1 MSISAIERSILYASP
16 HPYLIMSADAPDF
29 TIVAAN
35 QAFADLIYK
44 AEDELIGKTYLGFLS
59 NQLYA
64 TGTTKVQEIAAVLEE
79 IILHKKS
86 REYQIEFPAAQT
98 GYAEVFPLLD
108 DKNDVKFLL
117 QTFEI
122 GNRNMNSNQL
132 IPDPNKGL
140 LENNFQHPLFNDYPD
155 PVFTIDLHG
164 NFLSANNALLD
175 LAECSKEE
183 LLQLS
188 FVPFINPIDVERAV
202 EHFNGAI
209 KGVPQHFN
217 VNVISTKGTH
227 RMMDVTNLPLV
238 INKEVIGIY
247 VIARDITEA
256 TRTREIAQEYN
267 DRIYAILESINDAF
281 FAVDGNWIVTYWNKE
296 AERILFMKKEDILG
310 RNLWEVYQDAIPLKF
325 YSEYHRAISENVAVR
340 FDEYFPP
347 LKLWVEVSAFPS
359 KDGLS
364 VYFKDVTFR
373 KNAEAL
379 LSSEKEKYLNLF
391 NLSPIPQWVY
401 DLETLRF
408 LDVNEAAIRH
418 YGYSKAEFLSM
429 TLKDIR
435 PDKDVDLL
443 KEIINQKVRKGFFNS
458 SIVRHLKK
466 DGKIIFVNVEGNSI
480 SFEGRDARLALAI
493 DITQKLKTERALEA
507 SEHRFKA
514 LVQDGSDL
522 IAILNVH
529 GVYKYVSPTSSS
541 ILGID
546 PVNFIGKRV
555 FDFIH
560 PDDIA
565 FVRESFT
572 LLETTKRV
580 QVPPFRFDAGSG
592 QYRWIDTIVTNML
605 DEQGVEGL
613 VANSRDITERMRD
626 KIRTEESVKRYEIVS
641 KATSDA
647 IWDWDVKTNAVTWNK
662 GIKGIFGYDQ
672 LEYSHT
678 WWRSQLYPDDIPFVT
693 RQVELLIKG
702 HESKFEI
709 EYRFRCADGTFK
721 HVLDRGFIMFDI
733 QGHPYR
739 MIGSMQDITQRK
751 KYIEKIEAQ
760 NRRLLDISWLQSH
773 YVRAPLSQIM
783 GLVKMLTAEH
793 SETADK
799 ESLTYLA
806 QAAEQLDKVIKSIIK
821 NTEGT

>member
-1 MSISAIERSILYASP
+1 MSISAIERSVLYASP
-16 HPYLIMSADAPDF
+16 HPHLIMLADAPDF
-29 TIVAAN
+29 TIVAFN
-35 QAFADLIYK
+35 QAYADLIH
-44 AEDELIGKTYLGFLS
+44 ETESQLIGKNYLGFLS
-59 NQLYA
+59 NQLYV
-64 TGTTKVQEIAAVLEE
+64 TGTAKLQEIAAVLKET
-79 IILHKKS
+79 ILHKKNGK
-86 REYQIEFPAAQT
+86 YQIEFPAIQT
-98 GYAEVFPLLD
+98 VYAEVFPLLD
-108 DKNDVKFLL
+108 EKNDVKFLV

-122 GNRNMNSNQL
+122 GQRNTDRNKL
-132 IPDPNKGL
+132 ISDPDKGL
-140 LENNFQHPLFNDYPD
+140 LEDNFQHPLFNDYPD

-183 LLQLS
+183 LLQHS
-188 FVPFINPIDVERAV
+188 FVPFINPIDIERAI
-202 EHFNGAI
+202 EHFKGAL

-256 TRTREIAQEYN
+256 IRTREIAQEYN
-267 DRIYAILESINDAF
+267 DRVHAILESINDAF
-281 FAVDGNWIVTYWNKE
+281 FAVDRNWIVTYWNKE
-296 AERILFMKKEDILG
+296 AERILSMKKEDILG
-310 RNLWEVYQDAIPLKF
+310 RNLWEIYQDAVPLKF

-373 KNAEAL
+373 KSAEAL

-401 DLETLRF
+401 DIETLHF

-443 KEIINQKVRKGFFNS
+443 KEIINYKVKKGFFHS

-466 DGKIIFVNVEGNSI
+466 GGKIISVNVEGNSI
-480 SFEGRDARLALAI
+480 SFEGRDARLILAI
-493 DITQKLKTERALEA
+493 DITEKLKTERALEA

-546 PVNFIGKRV
+546 PVNFIGKSA

-572 LLETTKRV
+572 LLKTTKRV
-580 QVPPFRFDAGSG
+580 QIPPFRFDAGSG
-592 QYRWIDTIVTNML
+592 QYRWIDTILTNML

-613 VANSRDITERMRD
+613 VTNSRDITERMQD
-626 KIRTEESVKRYEIVS
+626 KIRTEESVERYEIVS

-647 IWDWDVKTNAVTWNK
+647 IWDWDVKTNVVTWNK
-662 GIKGIFGYDQ
+662 GVKGIFGYDQ

-678 WWRSQLYPDDIPFVT
+678 WWRSQLYPDDVPFVT
-693 RQVELLIKG
+693 KHVESLIKG

-721 HVLDRGFIMFDI
+721 HVLDRGFIMFDA

-751 KYIEKIEAQ
+751 NYIEKIEAQ

-783 GLVKMLTAEH
+783 GLVKVLTAEH
-793 SETADK
+793 SETTDLK
-799 ESLTYLA
+799 SLAYLA
-806 QAAEQLDKVIKSIIK
+806 QAAEQLDKVIRSIIK

>member
-1 MSISAIERSILYASP
+1 MSISAIERSVLYASP
-16 HPYLIMSADAPDF
+16 HPYLIMLADAPDF
-29 TIVAAN
+29 TIVAVN
-35 QAFADLIYK
+35 QAYADLIHE
-44 AEDELIGKTYLGFLS
+44 AEGSLIGKSYLVYLS
-59 NQLYA
+59 DLLYA
-64 TGTTKVQEIAAVLEE
+64 TGTAKRQEIAAVLKE
-79 IILHKKS
+79 IIQHKKNG
-86 REYQIEFPAAQT
+86 RYQIEFPNT
-98 GYAEVFPLLD
+98 ETVYAEVFPLLD
-108 DKNDVKFLL
+108 DKNDVKFLI
-117 QTFEI
+117 QTFET
-122 GNRNMNSNQL
+122 GYRNMDGNQR
-132 IPDPNKGL
+132 ISDPDKGL
-140 LENNFQHPLFNDYPD
+140 LEDNFQHPLFNDYPD

-188 FVPFINPIDVERAV
+188 FVPFINPIDIERAI
-202 EHFNGAI
+202 EHFNGAL

-217 VNVISTKGTH
+217 VNIISTKGTH

-256 TRTREIAQEYN
+256 IRAREIAQEYN
-267 DRIYAILESINDAF
+267 DKVYAILESIIDGF
-281 FAVDGNWIVTYWNKE
+281 FAVDRNWIVTYWNKE
-296 AERILFMKKEDILG
+296 AERILSMKKEDVLG
-310 RNLWEVYQDAIPLKF
+310 RNLWDIYQDAIPLKF
-325 YSEYHRAISENVAVR
+325 YHEYHRAVSENVAVR

-347 LKLWVEVSAFPS
+347 QKLWVEVSAFPS

-373 KNAEAL
+373 KSAEAL
-379 LSSEKEKYLNLF
+379 LSSEKEKYLDLF

-401 DLETLRF
+401 DVESLRF
-408 LDVNEAAIRH
+408 LDVNEAAVKH
-418 YGYSKAEFLSM
+418 YGYSKEEFLSM
-429 TLKDIR
+429 ALTDIR
-435 PDKDVDLL
+435 PAKDIGLL
-443 KEIINQKVRKGFFNS
+443 KEIISRGVRKGSFTS

-466 DGKIIFVNVEGNSI
+466 DEKIIFVNVEGNSI
-480 SFEGRDARLALAI
+480 SFEGKDARLVLAI

-514 LVQDGSDL
+514 LIQDGSDL
-522 IAILNVH
+522 IAILNDQ

-541 ILGID
+541 ILGVD
-546 PVNFIGKRV
+546 PVNFIGKSA

-560 PDDIA
+560 PDDIG

-572 LLETTKRV
+572 LLKTTKRI

-592 QYRWIDTIVTNML
+592 QYRWIDTIMTNML

-613 VANSRDITERMRD
+613 VTNSRDITGRMQD
-626 KIRTEESVKRYEIVS
+626 KIKMEESVERYEIVS

-647 IWDWDVKTNAVTWNK
+647 IWDWDVKTNVVTWNK
-662 GIKGIFGYDQ
+662 GVKAILGYDQ

-678 WWRSQLYPDDIPFVT
+678 WWLSQLYPDDIPFVT
-693 RQVELLIKG
+693 KHVESLIKG

-721 HVLDRGFIMFDI
+721 HVLDRGFIVFDN

-739 MIGSMQDITQRK
+739 VIGSMQDITQRK

-783 GLVKMLTAEH
+783 GLVKVLTAEH
-793 SETADK
+793 SESVDQ

-806 QAAEQLDKVIKSIIK
+806 QAAEQLDTVIKSIIK
-821 NTEGT
+821 NTEGM